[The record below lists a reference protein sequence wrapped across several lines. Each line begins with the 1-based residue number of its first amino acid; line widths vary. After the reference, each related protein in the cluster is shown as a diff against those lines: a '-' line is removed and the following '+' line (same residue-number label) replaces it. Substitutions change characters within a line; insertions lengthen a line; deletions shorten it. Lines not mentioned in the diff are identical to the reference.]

1 MPDRICLDVE
11 ILCLITSPGHNLWF
25 RSHDTGAGPGDH
37 PAAYPDAV
45 DVVAGKGVPGD
56 RFYGKASRA
65 ASTMTFLPVE
75 AVDAVGAAL
84 GRPAW
89 PADGSLDPRLARRT
103 VVVRGLDANAL
114 RRTEFTL
121 DSGDG
126 PVSFLGGGEASPC
139 AWMDVVL
146 APGARDLLRGRGGL
160 RANPTTDGRLRVG
173 PAVLTTTADVDPAR
187 AGESVRRR
195 GRLP

>member
-1 MPDRICLDVE
+1 MPHDICLDVE

-25 RSHDTGAGPGDH
+25 RSHDTGAGPGEH
-37 PAAYPDAV
+37 PVAYPPAV

-56 RFYGKASRA
+56 RFYGRASRA
-65 ASTMTFLPVE
+65 ASTMSFLAVE

-84 GRPAW
+84 GRPPW
-89 PADGSLDPRLARRT
+89 PEPGSLDPRLARRT
-103 VVVRGLDANAL
+103 VVVRGLDLGAL
-114 RRTEFTL
+114 RRTTFSV
-121 DSGDG
+121 DCGDG
-126 PVSFLGGGEASPC
+126 PVGFEAGGETSPC

-173 PAVLTTTADVDPAR
+173 PAVVRTSADLDPAR
-187 AGESVRRR
+187 AGEALRRR